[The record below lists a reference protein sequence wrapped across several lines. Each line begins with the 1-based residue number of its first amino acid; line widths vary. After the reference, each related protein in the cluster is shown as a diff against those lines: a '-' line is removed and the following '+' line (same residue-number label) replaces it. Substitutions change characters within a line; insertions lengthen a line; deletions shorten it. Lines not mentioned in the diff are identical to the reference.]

1 MGTIGFRCLEEG
13 AEEFFLKPVRLAD
26 VNRLRPHMMKT
37 KLKDPIQ
44 EKHEKHEDKDDET
57 EKPEFQSQ
65 EQQEQQQ
72 QQQQQQQLPQ
82 QQQQQQSQQQQQLLS
97 SNKRKTLEEGLSP
110 DRTRPRYNGIAT
122 VV

>member
-1 MGTIGFRCLEEG
+1 M
-13 AEEFFLKPVRLAD
+13 
-26 VNRLRPHMMKT
+26 NRLRPHMMKT

-72 QQQQQQQLPQ
+72 QQPQ
-82 QQQQQQSQQQQQLLS
+82 QQQQQLSS